1 MTPESSSP
9 KPSQDDMTW
18 VFGHVAGFRFNF
30 TKSYDYHLS
39 PLFSCTEFTSGLPSS
54 QGCSPADY
62 VVRFEN
68 NTAVFLKALLFFKE
82 FWGTHEYFGIL
93 KGVIPSLAKSPRS
106 LNVLQSGF
114 REARAAYIRNNAGFS
129 ASSEIVSLVDRW
141 SKVVDNAPRH
151 NSGRQ
156 MSASQRR
163 SLQTAKASWARMK
176 RKGEFID
183 AGRSIYAADVSR
195 RGRSSRADTPQT
207 RITPSPSGSPSESSG
222 SGIEPTR
229 KRQGALLP
237 ERRSKRQATDGRRS
251 DGTRRNSSLGR
262 GRSSSCAR
270 VRSPDITDISVA
282 DGHRSAERS
291 TSGLEREIEGNLRA
305 IQEQTRTIGSLGY
318 RVEQLECKSRAT
330 RDHLHRL
337 EGLLPRPGD
346 TTESTAPEVG
356 GIPASLAERTVSLE
370 KSVGEISESLKNR
383 EKYIAK
389 AVKRLEPA
397 LLETMREGLK
407 VDIATQVSPEHQKLS
422 KKIIRLRKR
431 VTNSA
436 QSFAE
441 GFGERVQTVVDQ
453 EIEKR
458 LADGAI
464 GPRSESGPE
473 LQISFEDLTKRVQS
487 LERTL
492 IQPPPTG
499 PSRESFNQVLRRL
512 DAIEGRLARD
522 EQSGPQHFLYGR
534 LESQLAEHR
543 DIVGCQERTIAKLSK
558 EVADLRSQATVPRGF
573 PVMNPPI
580 NQWQQRPFSSPPR
593 HY

>member
-1 MTPESSSP
+1 
-9 KPSQDDMTW
+9 MTW

-93 KGVIPSLAKSPRS
+93 KGVIPGLAKSPRS
-106 LNVLQSGF
+106 LNLLQSAF
-114 REARAAYIRNNAGFS
+114 REARGAYIRNNAGFS

-163 SLQTAKASWARMK
+163 SLQTAKASWGRMK
-176 RKGEFID
+176 RKGELMD

-207 RITPSPSGSPSESSG
+207 HITPSPSGSPSESGG
-222 SGIEPTR
+222 SGIESTR

-237 ERRSKRQATDGRRS
+237 ERSSKRQATDGRRS
-251 DGTRRNSSLGR
+251 DDTRRNRR

-270 VRSPDITDISVA
+270 DRSPDIPDIPGIFFA
-282 DGHRSAERS
+282 DGHRSAERP
-291 TSGLEREIEGNLRA
+291 TLGLESKVDGNLRA
-305 IQEQTRTIGSLGY
+305 IQEQTRTLGSLGY

-330 RDHLHRL
+330 RDHLNRL
-337 EGLLPRPGD
+337 EGLLPRSGD
-346 TTESTAPEVG
+346 TAESTLPEVA

-370 KSVGEISESLKNR
+370 KSVGEMSESLKNR

-407 VDIATQVSPEHQKLS
+407 VDIAAEVSPEHQRLS

-431 VTNSA
+431 VTDSA
-436 QSFAE
+436 QSFEE
-441 GFGERVQTVVDQ
+441 GFGERVRGVVDQ

-473 LQISFEDLTKRVQS
+473 LQISFEDLTKRVQA

-543 DIVGCQERTIAKLSK
+543 DIVGCQERMIAKLSK
-558 EVADLRSQATVPRGF
+558 EVADLRSQIAVPRGF